1 MNQEIC
7 KEAAMLIHEV
17 FCVPPRN
24 MLFFLC
30 VIIISFYLVFNVI
43 LVNPL
48 QFSLSIYICV
58 HEIGTI
64 LIGSFFLLINNII
77 VVSCY
82 TLAA

>member
-48 QFSLSIYICV
+48 QFSLSIYMCR
-58 HEIGTI
+58 TI
-64 LIGSFFLLINNII
+64 TIGSFFLLINNII

-82 TLAA
+82 TFVA